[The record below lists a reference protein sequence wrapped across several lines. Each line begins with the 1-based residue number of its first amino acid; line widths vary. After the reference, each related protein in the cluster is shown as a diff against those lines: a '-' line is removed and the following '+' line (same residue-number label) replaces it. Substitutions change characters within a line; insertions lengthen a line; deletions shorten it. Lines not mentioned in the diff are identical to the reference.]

1 MGREG
6 LFATFNHC
14 CTTLHLLNSIFK
26 KGELATQLDPKRFDH
41 LSWEYQVLSLEA
53 TGDTDLEAQMN
64 DEGTMGW
71 ELVSSKRKD
80 EDWITYI

>member
-1 MGREG
+1 M
-6 LFATFNHC
+6 
-14 CTTLHLLNSIFK
+14 
-26 KGELATQLDPKRFDH
+26 QLDPKRFDH

-80 EDWITYI
+80 EDWITYIWKRPANYMALTAG